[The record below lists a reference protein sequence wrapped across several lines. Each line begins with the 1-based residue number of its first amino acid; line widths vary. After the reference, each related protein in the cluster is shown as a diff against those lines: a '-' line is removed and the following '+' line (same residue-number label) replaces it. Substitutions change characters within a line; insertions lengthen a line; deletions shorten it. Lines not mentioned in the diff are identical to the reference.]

1 MSGATIYRRFVLV
14 HGTHHR
20 AQLINMLR
28 HSGAT
33 APALDYGAWVP
44 NQHLG

>member
-1 MSGATIYRRFVLV
+1 MIQLCG

-28 HSGAT
+28 HSQCSPPACDYIVWVRET
-33 APALDYGAWVP
+33 ALSMPT
-44 NQHLG
+44 